1 MATSYTRNLR
11 LRLIDNID
19 AVSKYNLEK
28 LDLLGAI
35 FQTDTLG
42 NTTLRSGGNI
52 VLEPEAD
59 ASGGDGTGGSVSVGT
74 DAHEVDSFIVHA
86 SSIEFNNP
94 VGILDSATGG
104 SKFLRINYK
113 SDISGSVDTAA
124 DRQLS
129 LDLNGADRSL
139 TLSGNVA
146 ILGSSSVSLT
156 STGPTNLTLP
166 TSGTLATLAD
176 IVSSP
181 GSGDVRGYATG
192 WFPADGLTKTVTHS
206 LASTDV
212 DVTVRD
218 MLDETVI
225 LTDSITVAD
234 SSTVN
239 ITASELPSAS
249 GWRVVVQVK

>member
-28 LDLLGAI
+28 LDLLGAV

-52 VLEPEAD
+52 TIEPEAD
-59 ASGGDGTGGSVSVGT
+59 ASGGDGVGGDVNIGSEDHT
-74 DAHEVDSFIVHA
+74 LDSFTVHA
-86 SSIEFNNP
+86 SSIEFSNAI
-94 VGILDSATGG
+94 GIQDSATGG

-113 SDISGSVDTAA
+113 SDVSGSVDTAA

-129 LDLNGADRSL
+129 LDLNGGDRSL
-139 TLSGNVA
+139 TLSGDVA
-146 ILGSSSVSLT
+146 ILGNSSVSLT
-156 STGPTNLTLP
+156 STGPTSLTLP

-176 IVSSP
+176 IVS
-181 GSGDVRGYATG
+181 GNGDVRGYGTG
-192 WFPADGLTKTVTHS
+192 WFPADGLTKAVVHN
-206 LASTDV
+206 LESTDV
-212 DVTVRD
+212 DVTLRD
-218 MLDETVI
+218 MTDETI
-225 LTDSITVAD
+225 INPDSITVINNNTI
-234 SSTVN
+234 S

-249 GWRVVVQVK
+249 GWRVVVQCK